1 MVPLPNFPQDP
12 DDDLDAYAGL
22 DAGRAAAR
30 ARERGWTT
38 VRTLPPGAV
47 ITLEYVVGRLNL
59 EVAGGTVLRCWKG

>member
-22 DAGRAAAR
+22 DAERAAAR
-30 ARERGWTT
+30 ARARGWTT

-59 EVAGGTVLRCWKG
+59 EVADGVVRRCWKG